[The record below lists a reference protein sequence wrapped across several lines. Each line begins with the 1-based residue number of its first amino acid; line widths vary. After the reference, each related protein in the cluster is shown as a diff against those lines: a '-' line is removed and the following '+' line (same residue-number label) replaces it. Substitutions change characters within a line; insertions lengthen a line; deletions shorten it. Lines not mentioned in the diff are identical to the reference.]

1 MRLGKGPKSPD
12 EMTFLEHLED
22 LRKRLFYSAIA
33 VVAGFVP
40 CWIFAKPL
48 YAILARPV
56 TQYLPAGTKL
66 AFTSLTAP
74 FMLYMKTAFMASI
87 FFTSP
92 FIFLQVWYFVAPGLY
107 QKEKKYVVPF
117 VVMTTVFFS
126 IGAVF
131 GYFIVFP
138 FACRFFLSMGKDF
151 QPVIKI
157 DEYFGFALKV
167 LLGIAATFE
176 TPTLVF
182 LLSKMGIITAKW
194 MIKNFKYAVLVI
206 FIIAAVITPTPD
218 WVTQSIVAIPMLALY
233 GLSILIALIVG
244 RQKTKA
250 AASGDT
256 TAG

>member
-1 MRLGKGPKSPD
+1 MRLGKGQKSPD

-22 LRKRLFYSAIA
+22 LRKRLFYSAI
-33 VVAGFVP
+33 VIVGGFIP
-40 CWIFAKPL
+40 CWVFSKQL

-66 AFTSLTAP
+66 AFTQLTEP
-74 FMLYMKTAFMASI
+74 FMLYLKTAFMASI

-92 FIFLQVWYFVAPGLY
+92 FVFLQLWYFIAPGLY

-117 VVMTTVFFS
+117 VLMTTVFFS
-126 IGAVF
+126 LGAVF
-131 GYFIVFP
+131 GYFVVFP
-138 FACRFFLSMGKDF
+138 FACRFFLTMGKDF
-151 QPVIKI
+151 QPVIKV

-176 TPTLVF
+176 TPALVF
-182 LLSKMGIITAKW
+182 LLAKMGIVTAKW

-206 FIIAAVITPTPD
+206 FVIAAVITPTPD

-233 GLSILIALIVG
+233 GLSILIALLVG
-244 RQKTKA
+244 RQKAKDAKETP
-250 AASGDT
+250 
-256 TAG
+256 AG

>member
-1 MRLGKGPKSPD
+1 MRLGKDRKSPD

-33 VVAGFVP
+33 IVVGFVP
-40 CWIFAKPL
+40 GWVFSKQI
-48 YAILARPV
+48 YVILARPV
-56 TQYLPAGTKL
+56 TQFLPAGTKL
-66 AFTSLTAP
+66 AFTHLADP
-74 FMLYMKTAFMASI
+74 FMLYLKVGFLASI

-126 IGAVF
+126 LGALF

-151 QPVIKI
+151 QPVITV
-157 DEYFGFALKV
+157 DQYFGFALKV

-176 TPTLVF
+176 TPTLVY
-182 LLSKMGIITAKW
+182 LLSKMGILTAKW
-194 MIKNFKYAVLVI
+194 MIKNFKYAVLAI

-233 GLSILIALIVG
+233 GISILIALLVG
-244 RQKTKA
+244 RQKAKA
-250 AASGDT
+250 AASEENP
-256 TAG
+256 AG